1 MIKTQLDILINKPMK
16 VEAGK
21 VVSLRFIMKNA
32 AGDVIEDIV
41 SQAPV
46 EYLHGSGNIL
56 PSLEAGVEGLRAGD
70 TKRFAFKNDGSGD
83 EFQIDLV
90 VDAIRP
96 AIAEEIKGGR
106 PEKKAEICW
115 PGCCC

>member
-1 MIKTQLDILINKPMK
+1 MK

-32 AGDVIEDIV
+32 VGDVIEDIMD
-41 SQAPV
+41 QAPV
-46 EYLHGSGNIL
+46 EYLHGSGSIQ
-56 PSLEAGVEGLRAGD
+56 PSLEAGVDGMQAGD
-70 TKRFAFKNDGSGD
+70 AKHIIFKNDGSDDG
-83 EFQIDLV
+83 FQIDLV

-96 AIAEEIKGGR
+96 ATAEEIKEGR
-106 PEKKAEICW
+106 PQKKAEICR

>member
-1 MIKTQLDILINKPMK
+1 MK

-21 VVSLRFIMKNA
+21 VVSLRFVMKNA
-32 AGDVIEDIV
+32 AGDVIEDIMN
-41 SQAPV
+41 QPPV

-56 PSLEAGVEGLRAGD
+56 PSLEAGVEGLQAGD
-70 TKRFAFKNDGSGD
+70 AKRFAFKNNGSDD

-96 AIAEEIKGGR
+96 ATAEEIKGGR
-106 PEKKAEICW
+106 PEKKAEICG
-115 PGCCC
+115 PNCCC

>member
-1 MIKTQLDILINKPMK
+1 MK

-21 VVSLRFIMKNA
+21 VVSLRFVMKNA
-32 AGDVIEDIV
+32 AGDVIEDIMD
-41 SQAPV
+41 QAPV

-56 PSLEAGVEGLRAGD
+56 PSLEAGVDGLQSGNAKYF
-70 TKRFAFKNDGSGD
+70 TFKNDGSGD

-96 AIAEEIKGGR
+96 ATAEEIKAGK
-106 PEKKAEICW
+106 PEKKAEICG
-115 PGCCC
+115 PDCCC